1 MKKKPFTL
9 LELLAA
15 MTVFTIFMLAVMRL
29 FGLTQDVMSSSTN
42 NVSQYE
48 KVRIV
53 MDMLAA
59 DLQNI
64 YYNEGVD
71 ALAYYQQNDA
81 SGEIKSLDI
90 PVQRTHKIGKSDVTL
105 SRVHYG
111 VVEDNVKTD
120 AGATVD
126 TGLKNLRILAIG
138 NKDNN
143 GNTESAWALHRYGN
157 EVANVYPD
165 ISTDSRFVTILDGI
179 AEMKILPYNFSTGDD
194 NVVSTEDYYKTSTST
209 KKYPRIPDFVVVKIK
224 LVDDNVLKRVRER
237 KAMGIAD
244 EIKDEDCRL
253 FSRRI
258 DIDRGQSF

>member
-179 AEMKILPYNFSTGDD
+179 AEMKILPYNSNNPD
-194 NVVSTEDYYKTSTST
+194 VAVSPT
-209 KKYPRIPDFVVVKIK
+209 KYLEASGPRIPDFVVVKIK
-224 LVDDNVLKRVRER
+224 LVDDNVLKSVRER
-237 KAMGIAD
+237 KAMGIAV

>member
-48 KVRIV
+48 KIRIV

-157 EVANVYPD
+157 DVANVYPD

-179 AEMKILPYNFSTGDD
+179 AEMKILPYNSNNPD
-194 NVVSTEDYYKTSTST
+194 VAVSPT
-209 KKYPRIPDFVVVKIK
+209 KYLEASGPRIPDFVVVKIK
-224 LVDDNVLKRVRER
+224 LVDDNVLKSVRER
-237 KAMGIAD
+237 KAMGIAV

>member
-48 KVRIV
+48 KVRVV

-179 AEMKILPYNFSTGDD
+179 AEMKILPYNSNNPG
-194 NVVSTEDYYKTSTST
+194 VAVSPT
-209 KKYPRIPDFVVVKIK
+209 KYLDASGPRIPDYVIVEIK
-224 LVDDNVLKRVRER
+224 MVDDNVLKEVRER
-237 KAMGIAD
+237 KAMGIAVG
-244 EIKDEDCRL
+244 IKDEDCRL

>member
-64 YYNEGVD
+64 YYNECVD

-179 AEMKILPYNFSTGDD
+179 AEMKILPYNSNNPD
-194 NVVSTEDYYKTSTST
+194 VAVSPT
-209 KKYPRIPDFVVVKIK
+209 KYLEASGPRIPDFVVVKIK
-224 LVDDNVLKRVRER
+224 LVDDNVLKSVRER
-237 KAMGIAD
+237 KAMGIAV

>member
-29 FGLTQDVMSSSTN
+29 FGLTQNVMSSSTN

-64 YYNEGVD
+64 YYNEGGN

-179 AEMKILPYNFSTGDD
+179 AEMKILPYNSNNPD
-194 NVVSTEDYYKTSTST
+194 VAVSPT
-209 KKYPRIPDFVVVKIK
+209 KYLDASGPRIPDFVVVKIK
-224 LVDDNVLKRVRER
+224 LVDDNVLKSVRER
-237 KAMGIAD
+237 KAMGIAV

-258 DIDRGQSF
+258 DIDRGQAF

>member
-143 GNTESAWALHRYGN
+143 GNTESARALHRYGN

-179 AEMKILPYNFSTGDD
+179 AEMKILPYNSNNPD
-194 NVVSTEDYYKTSTST
+194 VAVSPT
-209 KKYPRIPDFVVVKIK
+209 KYLEASGPRIPDFVVVKIK

-237 KAMGIAD
+237 KAMGIAV

>member
-48 KVRIV
+48 KIRIV

-179 AEMKILPYNFSTGDD
+179 AEMKILPYNSNNPD
-194 NVVSTEDYYKTSTST
+194 VAVSPT
-209 KKYPRIPDFVVVKIK
+209 KYLEASGPRIPDFVVVKIK
-224 LVDDNVLKRVRER
+224 LVDDNVLKSVRER
-237 KAMGIAD
+237 KAMGIAV